1 MRLASDR
8 HRVFVWGH
16 RGAPALVAENTIASF
31 AAAVEAG
38 VDGIELDVQLAADN
52 TVVVMHDD
60 AVDRTTDGH
69 GWVGGFTWSE
79 LRRLRAK
86 NPDGTWST
94 GGVPRLDDVLDALPA
109 TTKFCVEYKNGP
121 HFYPDLVPRTLAV
134 IRAHRAEERVMV
146 SSFDQ
151 FALRES
157 AQLAPQVGRAAAWG
171 MARLL
176 EPWVVAEAVG
186 ATFVHLHRAMA
197 PVPDLR
203 AMRAHGLGVA
213 IWSLRSAAEVQE
225 WAVEAVD
232 AVFVDDPAWAEPLK
246 RVAS

>member
-16 RGAPALVAENTIASF
+16 RGAPALAAENTIPSF
-31 AAAVEAG
+31 VAAVEGG

-52 TVVVMHDD
+52 TVVVMHDGT
-60 AVDRTTDGH
+60 VDRTTDGQ
-69 GWVGGFTWSE
+69 GWVGGFTWPE
-79 LRRLRAK
+79 LSRLRTK

-121 HFYPDLVPRTLAV
+121 HFYPELVPRTLSV
-134 IRAHRAEERVMV
+134 IRAHRSEERVLV
-146 SSFDQ
+146 SSFDH

-157 AQLAPQVGRAAAWG
+157 AQLAPHVDRAVAWG

-176 EPWVVAEAVG
+176 DPWMTARAVD
-186 ATFVHLHRAMA
+186 AKVVHLQRAMTPA
-197 PVPDLR
+197 SDVR
-203 AMRAHGLGVA
+203 SMRAHGLAVA
-213 IWSLRSAAEVQE
+213 IWSLRSAADVE
-225 WAVEAVD
+225 ACMAEAVD
-232 AVFVDDPAWAEPLK
+232 AVFVDDPTWARSL
-246 RVAS
+246 RLTAS